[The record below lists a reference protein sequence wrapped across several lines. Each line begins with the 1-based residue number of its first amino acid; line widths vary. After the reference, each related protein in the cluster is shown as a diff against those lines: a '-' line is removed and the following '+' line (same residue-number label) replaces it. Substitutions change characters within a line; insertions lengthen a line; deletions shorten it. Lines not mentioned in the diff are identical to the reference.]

1 MMTSDNSPQPESK
14 SDHIFASV
22 FSVDNLRERPT
33 RIVLKAD
40 AAQATALAD
49 LNGIIAVNALTATF
63 DIARSGRTGVKVSG
77 EIVARVTQTCGVT
90 LEPFEADVRETFELK
105 YAPAVKPH
113 IGARP
118 RKGNY
123 MKEAQ
128 DYSDR
133 QDISARV
140 VEHHMNEEDPPEDMI
155 DGKIDLGALVAEF
168 FALGLDP
175 YPRKPDADLA
185 SVAAG
190 IPNLELDA
198 PVGIVEK
205 VSPFSALVNLKP
217 DVKSEG

>member
-1 MMTSDNSPQPESK
+1 MTSDNFPQSGASPDQM
-14 SDHIFASV
+14 FTSV
-22 FSVDNLRERPT
+22 FSVENLRERPT
-33 RIVLKAD
+33 RIVLNAD
-40 AAQATALAD
+40 AAQAAALAD
-49 LNGIIAVNALTATF
+49 LNGLVAVNALTATF
-63 DIARSGRTGVKVSG
+63 DIARSGRAGAKVTG

-90 LEPFEADVRETFELK
+90 LEPFEADVHETFELK
-105 YAPAVKPH
+105 YAPVAKPH
-113 IGARP
+113 PASHP
-118 RKGNY
+118 RKGDY

-128 DYSDR
+128 DYSAR
-133 QDISARV
+133 NDISARV

-155 DGKIDLGALVAEF
+155 DGKIDLGALVVEF

-198 PVGIVEK
+198 PVGTVEK

-217 DVKSEG
+217 DGKSDG